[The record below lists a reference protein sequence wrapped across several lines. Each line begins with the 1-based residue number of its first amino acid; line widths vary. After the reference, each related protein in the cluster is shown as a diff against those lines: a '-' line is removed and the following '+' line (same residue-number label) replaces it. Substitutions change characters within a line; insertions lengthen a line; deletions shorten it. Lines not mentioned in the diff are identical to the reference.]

1 MAFISPF
8 FLARCDS
15 PSVTCVLSEDEVAK
29 DDTET
34 TANIDSLERKE
45 NIEDMNAGIT
55 MKIDSLE
62 EEKMVD
68 KSDTEIVGVVEFVD
82 GDRKIKVEIKDTN
95 ICLDAEVE
103 EETKEDDSKEE
114 KGMKEDEET

>member
-8 FLARCDS
+8 FLARSDS

-68 KSDTEIVGVVEFVD
+68 KSDTEIVGLVEFVD
-82 GDRKIKVEIKDTN
+82 GDRKIKVEFKDTK

-114 KGMKEDEET
+114 KEDEEA